1 MTLLDLMKEVN
12 NLTGI
17 QGDISSVANLKDIQE
32 TLLMFVKQAN
42 LKIQLTSEDWKFMQ
56 GTLSLALDNTT
67 VSTANTNVSKW
78 KRVIWDRTDLQY
90 VDYEDYLVQDWSV
103 PGRPAKY
110 TVVPETNELVVN
122 ALDGP
127 YTLTVRYLK
136 VPKDLVANQDT
147 PLLPTRFHTLIAYVA
162 AADFGS
168 WLGNPEI
175 EDKNLTNS
183 DIMMGQMKRSEIPQ
197 KKMQFR
203 PLA

>member
-1 MTLLDLMKEVN
+1 MTLIDLMKEVN
-12 NLTGI
+12 ELTGL
-17 QGDISSVANLKDIQE
+17 QGDISSVANLKDIQA
-32 TLLMFVKQAN
+32 TLLTFVRQAN
-42 LKIQLTSEDWKFMQ
+42 LKIQLASEDWKFMQ
-56 GTLSLALDNTT
+56 GTLVLALDNTT
-67 VSTANTNVSKW
+67 VTTANANVSKW

-122 ALDGP
+122 ALDGA
-127 YTLTVRYLK
+127 YNLTVRYLK
-136 VPKDLVANQDT
+136 IPKDLVANLDT
-147 PLLPTRFHTLIAYVA
+147 PLLPARYHILIAYTA

-175 EDKNLTNS
+175 EDKNLTNA
-183 DIMMGQMKRSEIPQ
+183 DTIMGHMKRSEIPQ

>member
-1 MTLLDLMKEVN
+1 MTLIDLMKEVN
-12 NLTGI
+12 ELTGL
-17 QGDISSVANLKDIQE
+17 QGDLSSVANLKDIQA
-32 TLLMFVKQAN
+32 TLLTFVRQAN
-42 LKIQLTSEDWKFMQ
+42 LKIQLASEDWKFMQ
-56 GTLSLALDNTT
+56 GTLTLSLDDLT
-67 VSTANTNVSKW
+67 VSTANANVSKW

-127 YTLTVRYLK
+127 YTLTSRYLK
-136 VPKDLVANQDT
+136 VPKDLVANLDT
-147 PLLPTRFHTLIAYVA
+147 PLLPTRFHMLIAYIA
-162 AADFGS
+162 SADFGS

-175 EDKNLTNS
+175 EDKNLTNA
-183 DIMMGQMKRSEIPQ
+183 DVMMGQMKRSEIPQ